1 MKIYCPQ
8 CKLNKS
14 PDEFGPNKASRNGK
28 QVYCTVC
35 RREYQKKDF
44 KLNPKTRNRVKSYV
58 LKRRAKNLLFLQ
70 NYCKQHPCVVCG
82 EDDFDVLDFDHIGEK
97 YKGISRLMLDEN
109 LEAIKKELVKCQV
122 LCANCHRR
130 KTAKQLGYYKYIS
143 LLSEDAICEIKKEL
157 GFKEEKDEEVP
168 ETLQE

>member
-1 MKIYCPQ
+1 M
-8 CKLNKS
+8 
-14 PDEFGPNKASRNGK
+14 
-28 QVYCTVC
+28 
-35 RREYQKKDF
+35 
-44 KLNPKTRNRVKSYV
+44 
-58 LKRRAKNLLFLQ
+58 
-70 NYCKQHPCVVCG
+70 CG